1 MNLIVPA
8 LAERSAALASPSAPP
23 APDRA
28 SAILHAARL
37 LLPALE
43 RGQALDATTLRA
55 AMEAAFGTTYVA
67 GTWVW
72 KDAYEACEVAQVLFL
87 RRHGP
92 AMRARAGNPA
102 AMLAMLARLAAL
114 APTHTRRSEESAALQ
129 QFSTPVALGFTTYAT
144 LRSAER
150 EGKASRLDQ
159 IIDWLG
165 RDFDGVIVFDE
176 AHAMANA
183 AGDTSER
190 GERGPSQ
197 QGRAGLRLQHA
208 LPDARVLYVSATGA
222 TSVQNLAYAQ
232 RLGLWGGADFPFATR
247 QEFVAAMEAGGIAAM
262 EVLARDLK
270 ALGLYAARSLSY
282 EGIEVEIVEHAL
294 SPEQVR
300 IYDAYAEAFQVIHA
314 NLGEAL
320 EAANVTG
327 PSGTLNRQAKAAA
340 RSAFE
345 SNKQRFFNHLIT
357 AMGLPAVGFFT
368 SPALAIPTISVVNTW
383 AFTGYT
389 ALLFYAGMLQ
399 IPGDLYESASLD
411 GAGEWRLFTRITL
424 PLLKP
429 VMALVL
435 VVSLIGS
442 FQIFDT
448 VAVTTK
454 GGPVNATRVIY
465 YYIYQQAFTFFHMG
479 YAATMAIVLVIILGV
494 LTAVQLRLLRASE
507 SQLA

>member
-1 MNLIVPA
+1 MTALLPRAATRGRAPRPPRRRLRDDRRVAWLFIAPVLIGFAVFYLYPTIRGFWWSFTDYSLLGDPSFVGVDNYVAVLQDKEFWNSMGVTLYYVVVNVTTQTA
-8 LAERSAALASPSAPP
+8 LALLLAALMHRLTRSVVL
-23 APDRA
+23 RTT
-28 SAILHAARL
+28 L
-37 LLPALE
+37 LLPWLVPNVTV
-43 RGQALDATTLRA
+43 GLIWLWLLDT
-55 AMEAAFGTTYVA
+55 
-67 GTWVW
+67 
-72 KDAYEACEVAQVLFL
+72 
-87 RRHGP
+87 
-92 AMRARAGNPA
+92 N
-102 AMLAMLARLAAL
+102 
-114 APTHTRRSEESAALQ
+114 
-129 QFSTPVALGFTTYAT
+129 LGF
-144 LRSAER
+144 
-150 EGKASRLDQ
+150 
-159 IIDWLG
+159 
-165 RDFDGVIVFDE
+165 V
-176 AHAMANA
+176 
-183 AGDTSER
+183 
-190 GERGPSQ
+190 
-197 QGRAGLRLQHA
+197 
-208 LPDARVLYVSATGA
+208 
-222 TSVQNLAYAQ
+222 
-232 RLGLWGGADFPFATR
+232 
-247 QEFVAAMEAGGIAAM
+247 
-262 EVLARDLK
+262 
-270 ALGLYAARSLSY
+270 
-282 EGIEVEIVEHAL
+282 
-294 SPEQVR
+294 
-300 IYDAYAEAFQVIHA
+300 
-314 NLGEAL
+314 
-320 EAANVTG
+320 
-327 PSGTLNRQAKAAA
+327 
-340 RSAFE
+340 
-345 SNKQRFFNHLIT
+345 NHLIT